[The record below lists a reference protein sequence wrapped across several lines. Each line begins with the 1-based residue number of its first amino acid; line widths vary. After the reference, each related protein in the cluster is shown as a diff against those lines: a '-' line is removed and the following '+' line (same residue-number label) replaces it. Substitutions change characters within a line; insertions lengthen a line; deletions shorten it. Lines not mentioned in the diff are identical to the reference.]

1 MTLAAMARQLNTTTM
16 TIYRRLKRKGVD
28 IASLRDDVSGELTPA
43 GMSIIAS
50 LFDGQGATTLE
61 QGAGHDAEQVITGD
75 AEQGATL
82 YTQVCV
88 LQARLDGAEALI
100 EQLTN
105 ERDDLRRQLAA
116 ALAALATEQADRQQ
130 ERLLLTDGQ
139 QRRRGLF
146 GWIRRDKGE

>member
-1 MTLAAMARQLNTTTM
+1 MTLAAMARQLDTTTM

-28 IASLRDDVSGELTPA
+28 IASLRDDTSRELTPA

-50 LFDGQGATTLE
+50 LFDGQSATAPE
-61 QGAGHDAEQVITGD
+61 PAAEQVITGD
-75 AEQGATL
+75 SEQGATL

-105 ERDDLRRQLAA
+105 ERDDLRRQLTA